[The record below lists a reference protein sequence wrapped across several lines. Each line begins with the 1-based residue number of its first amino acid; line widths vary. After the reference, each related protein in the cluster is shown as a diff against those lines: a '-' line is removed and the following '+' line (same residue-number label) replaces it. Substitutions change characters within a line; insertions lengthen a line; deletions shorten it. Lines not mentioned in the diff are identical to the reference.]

1 MVGVCASGFQRG
13 GLQISN
19 VHTAKQIVRPEE
31 DKKSQISNVKCQISN
46 DVIHYVP
53 DSHLGSL
60 ESPVILTPFLSE
72 EGRGEA
78 SPYKLLEDDH
88 VVIIR
93 NGEKYDVTGKKLR

>member
-1 MVGVCASGFQRG
+1 M
-13 GLQISN
+13 
-19 VHTAKQIVRPEE
+19 
-31 DKKSQISNVKCQISN
+31 
-46 DVIHYVP
+46 
-53 DSHLGSL
+53 
-60 ESPVILTPFLSE
+60 ILTPFLSE